1 MKKIVGT
8 FIFLLC
14 CCSICFAWTP
24 KTTNSCNPLK
34 GKVDDCTSQQMEERV
49 TWYNSE
55 EWKTYKEK
63 QEKELEKRVQQW
75 QIIASSYDVDNGT
88 INLSNILD
96 TLTGSF
102 QNCFNNIDSSIFGDH
117 CDITIISWYLNEVS
131 QCLTSIDTDIEY
143 KSTRDLCISLLEDGD
158 DGVKTLQKKY
168 DQLYSWLIAEEAAF
182 REWTSTYQN
191 NPELYSSTT
200 KEKIRLLETT
210 NKQIDQKKA
219 WIQQCKQKY
228 NDIQDIQKD
237 IKNTIGNIEKQ
248 QKSLTKAENKNQ
260 KKKDKNSNQEANSLR
275 DTSKS
280 VEKAENKR
288 KEKDEKA
295 DYALNQ
301 ACLSARDFL
310 YTLKY
315 GTTMKKGNPWN
326 DLIENRSPREM
337 LDKVVYDA
345 NAIDQYQETAMD
357 GVTSRDESCVNGWGR
372 ITNTLCWVKNHIHPY
387 IQWIV
392 YLGLTLSVILLIY
405 NGFKMVTNVMHGE
418 GDFWKIKTNILY
430 IGLWIIILTGFYY
443 LLDIVMAIINFLF
456 D

>member
-1 MKKIVGT
+1 MYQDKLDDYKSSTLNKI
-8 FIFLLC
+8 
-14 CCSICFAWTP
+14 
-24 KTTNSCNPLK
+24 
-34 GKVDDCTSQQMEERV
+34 D
-49 TWYNSE
+49 
-55 EWKTYKEK
+55 
-63 QEKELEKRVQQW
+63 ELE
-75 QIIASSYDVDNGT
+75 SYNNR
-88 INLSNILD
+88 IQELK
-96 TLTGSF
+96 
-102 QNCFNNIDSSIFGDH
+102 QN
-117 CDITIISWYLNEVS
+117 
-131 QCLTSIDTDIEY
+131 
-143 KSTRDLCISLLEDGD
+143 
-158 DGVKTLQKKY
+158 
-168 DQLYSWLIAEEAAF
+168 
-182 REWTSTYQN
+182 
-191 NPELYSSTT
+191 
-200 KEKIRLLETT
+200 
-210 NKQIDQKKA
+210 
-219 WIQQCKQKY
+219 IQQCKQYY

-237 IKNTIGNIEKQ
+237 IKNTIGDIEKQ

-260 KKKDKNSNQEANSLR
+260 KKKDKNSNQEARKLWT
-275 DTSKS
+275 TSES

-288 KEKDEKA
+288 KENDEKA
-295 DYALNQ
+295 DYVLNQ

-315 GTTMKKGNPWN
+315 GTTMKEGNPWN

>member
-1 MKKIVGT
+1 MRKIVG
-8 FIFLLC
+8 IIIMGLFLIGNC
-14 CCSICFAWTP
+14 TVFAECPTESDFDNPQEYRTYIYSDKW
-24 KTTNSCNPLK
+24 KACLDDIENAQKENGNPLNK
-34 GKVDDCTSQQMEERV
+34 LSWAKA
-49 TWYNSE
+49 
-55 EWKTYKEK
+55 
-63 QEKELEKRVQQW
+63 ELQSKFNNCANKIDE
-75 QIIASSYDVDNGT
+75 S
-88 INLSNILD
+88 L
-96 TLTGSF
+96 LTGTCDSERISSAF
-102 QNCFNNIDSSIFGDH
+102 VEAYSCFFSISADKSKEYKNKRDTCIDSFKDGEDWLKALETKYDNVERQIKMA
-117 CDITIISWYLNEVS
+117 ISWYN
-131 QCLTSIDTDIEY
+131 LT
-143 KSTRDLCISLLEDGD
+143 
-158 DGVKTLQKKY
+158 
-168 DQLYSWLIAEEAAF
+168 DQDSWKAF
-182 REWTSTYQN
+182 RDAILKLNSELTWYQKQIN
-191 NPELYSSTT
+191 EKKQQIEQCKTIY
-200 KEKIRLLETT
+200 KETIDLQNQIQNTLWDIQKQENTLGKARNKYKQDSENLLHKT
-210 NKQIDQKKA
+210 NKQLNKS
-219 WIQQCKQKY
+219 
-228 NDIQDIQKD
+228 
-237 IKNTIGNIEKQ
+237 KN
-248 QKSLTKAENKNQ
+248 
-260 KKKDKNSNQEANSLR
+260 
-275 DTSKS
+275 
-280 VEKAENKR
+280 VEKALQ
-288 KEKDEKA
+288 KEQDKLDNMN
-295 DYALNQ
+295 YTLNQ

>member
-1 MKKIVGT
+1 MGLFLIGNCTMFTKAWGELQGQGWSNVTFANTQPQTPVVVPNISKTDQYRNSIKTDPNQKGT
-8 FIFLLC
+8 DEGEYVQV
-14 CCSICFAWTP
+14 SQ
-24 KTTNSCNPLK
+24 PL
-34 GKVDDCTSQQMEERV
+34 
-49 TWYNSE
+49 N
-55 EWKTYKEK
+55 
-63 QEKELEKRVQQW
+63 ELSWAKADLQSKFNNCAN
-75 QIIASSYDVDNGT
+75 QIDES
-88 INLSNILD
+88 LF
-96 TLTGSF
+96 TGS
-102 QNCFNNIDSSIFGDH
+102 
-117 CDITIISWYLNEVS
+117 CDVQSISWALPEAYHCFFALAKD
-131 QCLTSIDTDIEY
+131 DTKEF
-143 KSTRDLCISLLEDGD
+143 KNLRNQCISFFEDGD
-158 DGVKTLQKKY
+158 DWLKSLQSQY
-168 DQLYSWLIAEEAAF
+168 DQEYSWLVYREQVFLEWWSSPYRKSSEEYKSYITN
-182 REWTSTYQN
+182 RITKLEKLNTQINTKKKLIQGCKTLYEERQN
-191 NPELYSSTT
+191 IK
-200 KEKIRLLETT
+200 KE
-210 NKQIDQKKA
+210 IDH
-219 WIQQCKQKY
+219 ILG
-228 NDIQDIQKD
+228 DIVNQ
-237 IKNTIGNIEKQ
+237 EKSFWQ
-248 QKSLTKAENKNQ
+248 AYKKNQ
-260 KKKDKNSNQEANSLR
+260 KKKAQNSNQEYNNLW
-275 DTSKS
+275 TSSESIK
-280 VEKAENKR
+280 KAEDKR
-288 KEKDEKA
+288 KAKDEKA

-326 DLIENRSPREM
+326 DLIKNRSPREM

>member
-1 MKKIVGT
+1 MKKIVGIVIIT
-8 FIFLLC
+8 LLFLGQ
-14 CCSICFAWTP
+14 CFAWDCDCPYSTDAE
-24 KTTNSCNPLK
+24 CNVWLYSTESWGKCLQQIDDYNKDYLK
-34 GKVDDCTSQQMEERV
+34 QLSWDKADLQSQFNDCT
-49 TWYNSE
+49 N
-55 EWKTYKEK
+55 K
-63 QEKELEKRVQQW
+63 
-75 QIIASSYDVDNGT
+75 IDASLFSAD
-88 INLSNILD
+88 
-96 TLTGSF
+96 
-102 QNCFNNIDSSIFGDH
+102 
-117 CDITIISWYLNEVS
+117 CDIDIISWALQNTLTCFDRISLDDKKKYKTLRDDCINLFEKEVQDLQKNYDS
-131 QCLTSIDTDIEY
+131 THKALIAYETNRLSWDVSNHTSNDEY
-143 KSTRDLCISLLEDGD
+143 KEN
-158 DGVKTLQKKY
+158 VKKK
-168 DQLYSWLIAEEAAF
+168 IAELE
-182 REWTSTYQN
+182 EIN
-191 NPELYSSTT
+191 NQIQTWKNNIQTCKILY
-200 KEKIRLLETT
+200 E
-210 NKQIDQKKA
+210 
-219 WIQQCKQKY
+219 
-228 NDIQDIQKD
+228 DIQDLQKD
-237 IKNTIGNIEKQ
+237 IKNTMGDIEKQ

-357 GVTSRDESCVNGWGR
+357 GVTSRDESCINGWGR

-430 IGLWIIILTGFYY
+430 IGLWIIILTWFYY